1 MRPDAMDGAGCLMEN
16 MPTTDDARRW
26 LRRFVEQNGLLLLLI
41 VAAAAMRLLPHP
53 ANIAPIGALA
63 LFSGAY
69 LERRLFYLVPLA
81 ALFLGDLHLG
91 LYHAGTMGAVYL
103 GFLASTFIGR
113 GLLRG
118 RDSGGRIVAAVG
130 AGALAFW
137 LISNLGV
144 WLFFRPLTPAGLAQC
159 YSDALPFLGRSLLG
173 DALYAAVLFGAYK
186 LARRLVNAR
195 QSDNWSLLNSPSS
208 PSGR

>member
-1 MRPDAMDGAGCLMEN
+1 MNKTP
-16 MPTTDDARRW
+16 PTDDVRRW
-26 LRRFVEQNGLLLLLI
+26 LRRFVEQNGLILLLI

-53 ANIAPIGALA
+53 ANVAPIGALA
-63 LFSGAY
+63 LFSGTY

-103 GFLASTFIGR
+103 GFLASAFVGR

-118 RDSGGRIVAAVG
+118 RYSGGRVAVAVG
-130 AGALAFW
+130 AGALVFW

-144 WLFFRPLTPAGLAQC
+144 WLFFRPLTPSGLALC
-159 YSDALPFLGRSLLG
+159 YLDALPFLGRSLLG
-173 DALYAAVLFGAYK
+173 DALYAAALFGTYQ
-186 LARRLVNAR
+186 LTRRWWRRVFLGASVA
-195 QSDNWSLLNSPSS
+195 
-208 PSGR
+208 